1 RAKAPGAPVL
11 PSGNVVLDVGPK
23 QGQPGPASI
32 GCSLLTVIG
41 ATQRASAGC
50 AERAAAFACTLVE
63 SIEKSLAKKPGAVR
77 VTLTITVSLVAR
89 SVRNV
94 MPPRASMPPPL
105 LPAYV
110 WAENFAAVVS
120 TAGRWRAAAR
130 APASAVPRPWP

>member
-1 RAKAPGAPVL
+1 NPCRIQSPSVLAPMVPFWWERSRLTRAKAPGAPVL

-63 SIEKSLAKKPGAVR
+63 SIEKSLAKKPGAFL
-77 VTLTITVSLVAR
+77 VTLTITVS
-89 SVRNV
+89 
-94 MPPRASMPPPL
+94 
-105 LPAYV
+105 
-110 WAENFAAVVS
+110 FVV
-120 TAGRWRAAAR
+120 
-130 APASAVPRPWP
+130 